1 VLCRLPKSS
10 DANLLT
16 ANLPFADAGVY
27 RLRDDLALVQ
37 SVDFFTPLVDDPYL
51 FGQIAAANALSD
63 VYALGGRPLTV
74 LNLVAFPMCLLGP
87 EPLTRILEG
96 SAEKVREAGAVV
108 VGGHSIEDEEPKFGL
123 AVTGTVDPRQM
134 VSAAGCRAG
143 DRLLLTKPLGS
154 GLLTTA
160 LKGEIITE
168 SDMAEAILAMCT
180 LNATAAQVML
190 NVGVSACTDIT
201 GFGLLGHAMEL
212 AAASGVCLVL
222 EGSALPAYAGALE
235 MAAMGLVPQGS
246 FQNRAYYQPRLLGT
260 AELISR
266 HLDLLADP
274 QTSGG
279 LLLAV
284 PEERSGELARQLRE
298 AGCGNWS
305 IGWAEEGPAGHLRL
319 V

>member
-1 VLCRLPKSS
+1 
-10 DANLLT
+10 
-16 ANLPFADAGVY
+16 
-27 RLRDDLALVQ
+27 VQ

-63 VYALGGRPLTV
+63 IYALGGTPLTV
-74 LNLVAFPMCLLGP
+74 LNLVAFPICVLGP

-108 VGGHSIEDEEPKFGL
+108 VGGHSIDDEEPKFGL
-123 AVTGTVDPRQM
+123 AVTGTVDPRRM
-134 VSAAGCRAG
+134 VTAAGCRPG
-143 DRLLLTKPLGS
+143 DRLFLTKPLGT

-160 LKGEIITE
+160 LKGEVIAE
-168 SDMAEAILAMCT
+168 SDMVEALRAMRT

-190 NVGVSACTDIT
+190 QVGVSACTDIT
-201 GFGLLGHAMEL
+201 GFGLLGHALEL
-212 AAASGVCLVL
+212 AAASGVCLVV
-222 EGSALPAYAGALE
+222 EGSALPVFAGALE

-246 FQNRAYYQPRLLGT
+246 YQNRSYYQPRLLGA
-260 AELISR
+260 AELVSKHI
-266 HLDLLADP
+266 DLLADP

-284 PEERSGELARQLRE
+284 PAQRAEELARQLRE
-298 AGCGNWS
+298 AGCGAWP
-305 IGWAEEGPAGHLRL
+305 IGWAEEGPTGHLRL